1 LDHGPLDS
9 EAEDCE
15 ADEPSVIAEVL
26 EYIEFAIAKF
36 TGVNLVEQLHK
47 YEGLEYHCVK
57 FTLF

>member
-1 LDHGPLDS
+1 MLKRSSSQRATSILDHGPLDS

-36 TGVNLVEQLHK
+36 TGVNLVE
-47 YEGLEYHCVK
+47 
-57 FTLF
+57 